1 MENTSNKIIKETDDV
16 DNYWQTQAMLVM
28 NNLNLSDKSNNI
40 FPVKYTIKS
49 KNTNKVIIN
58 NFELMEDLSI

>member
-1 MENTSNKIIKETDDV
+1 MENINIKETENS
-16 DNYWQTQAMLVM
+16 DNYWYTQAMLVM

-49 KNTNKVIIN
+49 KNKNNKIEN
-58 NFELMEDLSI
+58 LELMEDISI

>member
-49 KNTNKVIIN
+49 KNTNKVN

>member
-1 MENTSNKIIKETDDV
+1 MDSKNIIINNDTDES

-28 NNLNLSDKSNNI
+28 NNLNLSEKSNNI

-49 KNTNKVIIN
+49 KNTNKVN
-58 NFELMEDLSI
+58 NLELMEDLSI